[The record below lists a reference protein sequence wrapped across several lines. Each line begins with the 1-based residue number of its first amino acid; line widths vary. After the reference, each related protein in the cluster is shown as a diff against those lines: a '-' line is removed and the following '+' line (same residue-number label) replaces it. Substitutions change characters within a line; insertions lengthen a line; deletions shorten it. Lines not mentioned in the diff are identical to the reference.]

1 MSKLANPGLLT
12 LAAMSAALAVSA
24 SAGEGPAFAAKP
36 TVSSEAAGS
45 RIAFE
50 AAAPTDVAVE
60 VLDAKGAV
68 VRHLA
73 AGVLGDNPPEPLA
86 KGLKQSLAWD
96 GKDDAGRQVSGVS
109 VQVSGAQPDTRNLT
123 PETKYQPPFKARV
136 RLGLRADFDRF
147 IVDPKEGKPAG
158 PIQPMLAAG
167 EKNGLA
173 VDSQGNLHVL
183 LTCGTAGIAGRT
195 ENRLVVLSPEG
206 KYLRTTVPFRANVA
220 REKLAGVDFVS
231 AEPGRLFPRI
241 YERVCTTVLPQFESL
256 PPQTMAMTADDRL
269 VLASGWAT
277 ELYGFGPRSLLVINA
292 DGSIPRER
300 FNGPVLVNGIASGIA
315 HVGVS
320 PDGKYAYVTG
330 LAEGRYY
337 DPAKDTK
344 SLHHTVLRVE
354 LKVDAKPEVFFGKHK
369 TAGAGA
375 ELLNDPRGLAV
386 DGKGQVYVSDLVNDR
401 VVVLSPDGKL
411 LREIKAPAPAT
422 LVVHP
427 KGEALYLFTAPAA
440 GNAAVLKLG
449 ADGQQAW
456 SHPLGAS
463 PRGRPMQYP
472 SLAID
477 ARGAQTVVYV
487 GSNSEYNKY
496 RLLKLVDR
504 GAQFDVSELLP
515 ASTGFGDYVVS
526 VTPDDAVYVRQ
537 VAGPSAAN
545 SFLETGA
552 TGERKP
558 WWPKYYDRA
567 IVGRDG
573 LAYIYQ
579 LDKPKK
585 GDVRIERATL
595 GREPR
600 PFGADDKLSDPAVG
614 AFWAGRR
621 ANLFVPPGGEMFYLE
636 YGEQGGGKTSI
647 LRYGSDGKL
656 AGTPVTG
663 LLGPIGVR
671 VDRKGNI
678 YTADNLKP
686 AGVYWPKEL
695 DGFIAK
701 LDKKG
706 RDEYAETYGAILKF
720 GPKGGSVKPGAAG
733 AGARAMEI
741 CAGEKKFAV
750 EGLVDCHVGIS
761 PLAPLRTGFKSKCWC
776 LGASFDLDAHD
787 RLFVPDSARFRVQ
800 VLDSNLNPIT
810 SFGGYDSIDAPQ
822 GKANQPGPEISFEC
836 PLSVH
841 VSDLAAYVYDA
852 APCAR
857 RTMRIKLT
865 YAAEETCALP

>member
-1 MSKLANPGLLT
+1 MRSLLI
-12 LAAMSAALAVSA
+12 AAAALAVSWSA
-24 SAGEGPAFAAKP
+24 SAGEAPGFAAKP
-36 TVSSEAAGS
+36 TAASESGGA
-45 RIAFE
+45 RISFE

-96 GKDDAGRQVSGVS
+96 GKDDAGKPAAG
-109 VQVSGAQPDTRNLT
+109 G
-123 PETKYQPPFKARV
+123 PFKARV

-147 IVDPKEGKPAG
+147 ILDPKEGKPSG

-173 VDSQGNLHVL
+173 VDSKGNLHVL
-183 LTCGTAGIAGRT
+183 LTYGTAGIAGRT

-220 REKLAGVDFVS
+220 REKLAGVDFIS

-269 VLASGWAT
+269 VFSSGWAT

-315 HVGVS
+315 HIGVS

-330 LAEGRYY
+330 LADERYY
-337 DPAKDTK
+337 DPDKYAKN
-344 SLHHTVLRVE
+344 LHQTVLRVE

-369 TAGAGA
+369 TAGAGQD
-375 ELLNDPRGLAV
+375 LLNDPRGLAV
-386 DGKGQVYVSDLVNDR
+386 DGKGQVYVSDLGNDR
-401 VVVLSPDGKL
+401 VVVLSPEGKL
-411 LREIKAPAPAT
+411 VREIKVPDPAA
-422 LVVHP
+422 LAVHP
-427 KGEALYLFTAPAA
+427 KGEALYVFSVPAA
-440 GNAAVLKLG
+440 GGSGLIKLD
-449 ADGQQAW
+449 ADGKQVWRQPVGPTAR
-456 SHPLGAS
+456 S
-463 PRGRPMQYP
+463 RPMQHP

-477 ARGAQTVVYV
+477 TRGAQTVVYL

-496 RLLKLVDR
+496 RLLKLADQ
-504 GAQFDVSELLP
+504 GDKCDVSELLP
-515 ASTGFGDYVVS
+515 ATAGFGDSVAS
-526 VTPDDAVYVRQ
+526 VTPDDTLYVRQ
-537 VAGPSAAN
+537 AAGPSAAN
-545 SFLETGA
+545 SFLENGA

-558 WWPKYYDRA
+558 WWPKYYDRVG
-567 IVGRDG
+567 IGRDG
-573 LAYIYQ
+573 LVYTYQ
-579 LDKPKK
+579 IDKPKK
-585 GDVRIERATL
+585 GDVRIARAAL
-595 GREPR
+595 GGEPR
-600 PFGADDKLSDPAVG
+600 PFATDDKLSEPAIG
-614 AFWAGRR
+614 SFWAGRR
-621 ANLFVPPGGEMFYLE
+621 GNLFVTPGGEMYYLE

-647 LRYGSDGKL
+647 LHYGADGKL

-686 AGVYWPKEL
+686 AGVYWPKEM
-695 DGFIAK
+695 DAFISK

-706 RDEYAETYGAILKF
+706 RDEYAEAYGAILKF
-720 GPKGGSVKPGAAG
+720 GPKGGKITAGAAG
-733 AGARAMEI
+733 AGSRAMEI

-750 EGLVDCHVGIS
+750 EGLIDCYVGVS

-776 LGASFDLDAHD
+776 LGAGFTLDAHD

-800 VLDSNLNPIT
+800 VLDSNFNPIT

-822 GKANQPGPEISFEC
+822 GRANSPGPEISFEC
-836 PLSVH
+836 PLSVS
-841 VSDLAAYVYDA
+841 VSDAAAYVYDA

-857 RTMRIKLT
+857 RTMRLKLT
-865 YAAEETCALP
+865 CAAEDTCPLP